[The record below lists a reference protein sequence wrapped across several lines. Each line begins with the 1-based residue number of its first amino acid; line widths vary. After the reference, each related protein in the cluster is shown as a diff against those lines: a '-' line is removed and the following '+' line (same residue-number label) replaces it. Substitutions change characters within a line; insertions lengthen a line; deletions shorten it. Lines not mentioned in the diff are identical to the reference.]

1 MPMEWEHRMNKNKT
15 IGRIVKVLFWVAIIV
30 FFTWTFKSG
39 MFLPIYEN
47 PGTFFN
53 LLIRHLTLVIISG
66 SIAILISIPLGIL
79 LTRPKFRK
87 AEFLVV
93 NIANLGQTIP
103 SLAIL
108 ALSMSFLGIGIKAAL
123 VALFAYSVLPILQ
136 NTIAGINSVNENTK
150 DAARGMGLTN
160 AQILWRIELPNAAY
174 SIIAGIR
181 TAMVM
186 NIGTAALAY
195 LIGGGGFGV
204 WIFTGIQLFDHAYLI
219 SGAVPV
225 SLLAIAV
232 DYLIKGLQY
241 ILVPKGLRL
250 AKSDN

>member
-1 MPMEWEHRMNKNKT
+1 MEWKLSMNKNKT
-15 IGRIVKVLFWVAIIV
+15 ISRIVKLLFWATIII
-30 FFTWTFKSG
+30 FFTWAFKEG
-39 MFLPIYEN
+39 MFLPIYEK
-47 PGTFFN
+47 PGVFFN
-53 LLIRHLTLVIISG
+53 LLGEHIVLVLISG
-66 SIAILISIPLGIL
+66 FLAIITAISLGIL
-79 LTRPKFRK
+79 LTRPRFRK

-160 AQILWRIELPNAAY
+160 TQILWRIELPNAAY
-174 SIIAGIR
+174 SIMAGVR
-181 TAMVM
+181 TAIVM

-195 LIGGGGFGV
+195 LIGGGGLGV

-232 DYLIKGLQY
+232 DYLLKGLQY

-250 AKSDN
+250 ARQAID

>member
-1 MPMEWEHRMNKNKT
+1 MHKNET
-15 IGRIVKVLFWVAIIV
+15 ISLIVKVFFWIV
-30 FFTWTFKSG
+30 LITFFTWALING
-39 MFLPIYEN
+39 MFQPIYKN

-53 LLIRHLTLVIISG
+53 LLEEHLILVLISG
-66 SIAILISIPLGIL
+66 SLAILISIPLGIL

-87 AEFLVV
+87 AEFFVV
-93 NIANLGQTIP
+93 NFANLGQTIP

-108 ALSMSFLGIGIKAAL
+108 ALAMSFLGIGIKAAL

-136 NTIAGINSVNENTK
+136 NTIAGINSVDENTK

-160 AQILWRIELPNAAY
+160 AQILWRIELPNAVY
-174 SIIAGIR
+174 SIIAGVR
-181 TAMVM
+181 TAIVM

-204 WIFTGIQLFDHAYLI
+204 WIFSGIQLFDNAYLI

-225 SLLAIAV
+225 SLLAIGV
-232 DYLIKGLQY
+232 DYLLKGMQY

-250 AKSDN
+250 ARQAVN